1 MESLRR
7 DSCVG
12 RRLRESSTLK
22 ILDTGLIFS
31 RCMAKGCEPSFNSFP
46 PISLS
51 APNNKSLNTIL
62 ELAKAELERQV
73 NIRILSEVPYRP
85 FTIKL
90 ISVVFTNKW
99 RLMVNCRLL
108 KSVFSEK

>member
-1 MESLRR
+1 M
-7 DSCVG
+7 G

-22 ILDTGLIFS
+22 TLDTGPIFS
-31 RCMAKGCEPSFNSFP
+31 LWMATGCELSFNSFP

-51 APNNKSLNTIL
+51 APNNKSLNTNL

-73 NIRILSEVPYRP
+73 KMRILSEVPYRP
-85 FTIKL
+85 FTINL